1 MKAYKGFNKNLKCRD
16 FQYEIGKEYKEKKA
30 TVCDCGFHSCLSP
43 IDVLGYYPPAD
54 ARGNLNRFCEV
65 EIPEEMDKSDDDS
78 KVATKSIKINAEIG
92 LKGLVEAG
100 VNFILEKVN
109 WENSREANTGDQ
121 SAATNTGYRSAATN
135 TGNYSAATNTGD
147 QSAATNTG
155 DQSAATNTGNYSAA
169 TNTGNYSAATN
180 TGDQSAAT
188 VEGADSIAIATG
200 YAGKAKGA
208 LGCFIVIAER
218 STDYKLIDVKATR
231 VDGKVIKAN
240 TYYKLVDSK
249 FVEAE
254 D

>member
-109 WENSREANTGDQ
+109 WENSREANTG
-121 SAATNTGYRSAATN
+121 YRSAATN
-135 TGNYSAATNTGD
+135 TGHP
-147 QSAATNTG
+147 
-155 DQSAATNTGNYSAA
+155 
-169 TNTGNYSAATN
+169 
-180 TGDQSAAT
+180 
-188 VEGADSIAIATG
+188 
-200 YAGKAKGA
+200 YA
-208 LGCFIVIAER
+208 
-218 STDYKLIDVKATR
+218 
-231 VDGKVIKAN
+231 N
-240 TYYKLVDSK
+240 P
-249 FVEAE
+249 
-254 D
+254 

>member
-109 WENSREANTGDQ
+109 WENSREANTG
-121 SAATNTGYRSAATN
+121 NYSAATN

-155 DQSAATNTGNYSAA
+155 NYSAA
-169 TNTGNYSAATN
+169 TNTGYRSAATN

>member
-109 WENSREANTGDQ
+109 WENSREANTG
-121 SAATNTGYRSAATN
+121 
-135 TGNYSAATNTGD
+135 NY
-147 QSAATNTG
+147 
-155 DQSAATNTGNYSAA
+155 
-169 TNTGNYSAATN
+169 
-180 TGDQSAAT
+180 SAAT

>member
-109 WENSREANTGDQ
+109 WENSREANTGYRSAATNTGYRSAATNTGDQ

-135 TGNYSAATNTGD
+135 TGNY
-147 QSAATNTG
+147 
-155 DQSAATNTGNYSAA
+155 
-169 TNTGNYSAATN
+169 
-180 TGDQSAAT
+180 SAAT

>member
-121 SAATNTGYRSAATN
+121 SAATNTG
-135 TGNYSAATNTGD
+135 D

-155 DQSAATNTGNYSAA
+155 YR
-169 TNTGNYSAATN
+169 SAATN

>member
-109 WENSREANTGDQ
+109 WENSREANTG
-121 SAATNTGYRSAATN
+121 
-135 TGNYSAATNTGD
+135 
-147 QSAATNTG
+147 
-155 DQSAATNTGNYSAA
+155 
-169 TNTGNYSAATN
+169 NYSAATN

>member
-109 WENSREANTGDQ
+109 WENSREANTG
-121 SAATNTGYRSAATN
+121 
-135 TGNYSAATNTGD
+135 NYSAATNTGD

-155 DQSAATNTGNYSAA
+155 YR
-169 TNTGNYSAATN
+169 SAATN

>member
-109 WENSREANTGDQ
+109 WENSREANTG
-121 SAATNTGYRSAATN
+121 YRSAATN
-135 TGNYSAATNTGD
+135 TGNY
-147 QSAATNTG
+147 
-155 DQSAATNTGNYSAA
+155 
-169 TNTGNYSAATN
+169 
-180 TGDQSAAT
+180 SAAT

>member
-109 WENSREANTGDQ
+109 WENSREANTGYR
-121 SAATNTGYRSAATN
+121 SAATNTGYR
-135 TGNYSAATNTGD
+135 SAATNTGD

-155 DQSAATNTGNYSAA
+155 DQSAATNTGYRSAA
-169 TNTGNYSAATN
+169 TNTGNY
-180 TGDQSAAT
+180 SAAT

>member
-109 WENSREANTGDQ
+109 WENSREANTG
-121 SAATNTGYRSAATN
+121 YR
-135 TGNYSAATNTGD
+135 SAATNTGD

>member
-109 WENSREANTGDQ
+109 WENSREANTG
-121 SAATNTGYRSAATN
+121 YR
-135 TGNYSAATNTGD
+135 SAATNTGD

-169 TNTGNYSAATN
+169 TNTGNY
-180 TGDQSAAT
+180 SAAT

>member
-109 WENSREANTGDQ
+109 WENSREANTGYRSAATNTGDQ
-121 SAATNTGYRSAATN
+121 SAATNTGYRSAATNTGYRSAATN
-135 TGNYSAATNTGD
+135 TGNYSAATNTG
-147 QSAATNTG
+147 
-155 DQSAATNTGNYSAA
+155 NY
-169 TNTGNYSAATN
+169 
-180 TGDQSAAT
+180 SAAT

>member
-109 WENSREANTGDQ
+109 WENSREANTGNYSAATNTGDQ

-135 TGNYSAATNTGD
+135 TGNY
-147 QSAATNTG
+147 
-155 DQSAATNTGNYSAA
+155 
-169 TNTGNYSAATN
+169 
-180 TGDQSAAT
+180 SAAT

>member
-147 QSAATNTG
+147 QSAAT
-155 DQSAATNTGNYSAA
+155 
-169 TNTGNYSAATN
+169 
-180 TGDQSAAT
+180 

>member
-109 WENSREANTGDQ
+109 WENSREANTG
-121 SAATNTGYRSAATN
+121 YRSAATN
-135 TGNYSAATNTGD
+135 TGD
-147 QSAATNTG
+147 Q
-155 DQSAATNTGNYSAA
+155 SAA